1 MNISIFGLGYVG
13 SVTAA
18 CLSEIGHQV
27 VGVDILPQK
36 VINLQNGIPPVKE
49 PQLEELLKK
58 NITAGN
64 LSFSMNVAEAIKNS
78 ECAIIAVGT
87 PSDEAGNVNLIAV
100 ERCIESIAGVLK
112 LNNRKEFSIV
122 IRSTVPPGT
131 TIRMEKLA
139 KSTLA
144 ETCRLT
150 FCMNPEF
157 LREGVAVKDFF
168 EPSLIVFGS
177 DAREAKEK
185 FENIYEGI
193 AAQTEWLDTKTA
205 ELVKYTNNAFHAL
218 KVAFANE
225 IGRIAAAYETDGK
238 AVMELL
244 CADNKLNISAKYL
257 RPGFAFGG
265 SCLPKD
271 LRGLKS
277 VATNKAVNTPLVE
290 AVIASNDEHINSVLN
305 EVKAKNF
312 KKVAILGIVFKTGTD
327 DVRESASLRLVQLLL
342 NTGIEVMMYDAN
354 LKKENLMG
362 TNRQY
367 IEAIVPNWSKYYTES
382 IDDFFQ
388 FSDLIVVPNE
398 EVLYKKWLTSY
409 TNNDKVIMKL
419 Y

>member
-18 CLSEIGHQV
+18 CLSEIGHRV
-27 VGVDILPQK
+27 IGVDILPQK

-49 PQLEELLKK
+49 PQLEELLEK

-64 LSFSMNVAEAIKNS
+64 LSFSMNVADAIRNS

-112 LNNRKEFSIV
+112 LDNRKEFSII

-139 KSTLA
+139 KNTLGEA
-144 ETCRLT
+144 CKLT

-177 DAREAKEK
+177 DASEAKEK
-185 FENIYEGI
+185 FENVYEGI
-193 AAQTEWLDTKTA
+193 VAQAEWLDTKTA

-225 IGRIAAAYETDGK
+225 IGRIAKAYETDGK

-244 CADNKLNISAKYL
+244 CADTKLNISTKYL

-277 VATNKAVNTPLVE
+277 VATAKAVRVPLVRAITE
-290 AVIASNDEHINSVLN
+290 SNDEHIYSVLN
-305 EVKAKNF
+305 EVIAKNVNR
-312 KKVAILGIVFKTGTD
+312 VAILGIVFKTGTD

-342 NTGIEVMMYDAN
+342 DHGIEIKMYDHN
-354 LKKENLMG
+354 LEKEALMG
-362 TNRQY
+362 TNRRY
-367 IEAIVPNWSKYYTES
+367 IEEIVPNWDNYYTES
-382 IDDFFQ
+382 IEDLFE
-388 FSDLIVVPNE
+388 FSSLIVVSNKE
-398 EVLYKKWLTSY
+398 KIYEDWLVEKAQRG
-409 TNNDKVIMKL
+409 KVIMKL